1 MLGSDSGDPER
12 EATRPRGATGTGA
25 TGTEEG
31 VNEPIHYTNSTRAS
45 RQLPSGTGPGT
56 TGKTS
61 SRRMSHGA
69 NYDAQ
74 TEARNVQSEAA
85 MQRDLERSRLSGD
98 ISGYGTD
105 AAAAAGGSLSNS
117 HQGAMAGHTYGE
129 YSEYHPFI
137 SLNLISSV
145 QITRPPA
152 ECRPLVTSPLPH
164 RRQGPTLLPA
174 HSVLARPPATT
185 FALPRGR
192 LPRPD

>member
-1 MLGSDSGDPER
+1 MNDP
-12 EATRPRGATGTGA
+12 
-25 TGTEEG
+25 
-31 VNEPIHYTNSTRAS
+31 VHYTNSTRAS

-74 TEARNVQSEAA
+74 TEARNLQSEAT

-117 HQGAMAGHTYGE
+117 HQGALTGHTYGE
-129 YSEYHPFI
+129 YSEYLPFV
-137 SLNLISSV
+137 SLNLVSSV
-145 QITRPPA
+145 QIIRPPA

-164 RRQGPTLLPA
+164 QRPGPTLLQA
-174 HSVLARPPATT
+174 CSVLARPLATT
-185 FALPRGR
+185 FAPPRVK